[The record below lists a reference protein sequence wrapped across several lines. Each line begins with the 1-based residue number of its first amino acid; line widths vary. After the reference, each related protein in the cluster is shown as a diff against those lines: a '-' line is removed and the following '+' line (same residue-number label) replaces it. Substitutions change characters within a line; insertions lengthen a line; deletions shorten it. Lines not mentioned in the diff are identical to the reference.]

1 MQPLLLREEDFQG
14 TLFGYYSFFPSAIP
28 PEKSQDRSRKLLL
41 LRNLISLLGISILP
55 SYK

>member
-28 PEKSQDRSRKLLL
+28 LEKSQDRSRKLPL
-41 LRNLISLLGISILP
+41 LRNLILLLGISILP